1 MYDTDDIETETGH
14 CEPGHHTWVGG
25 MCYVHNEDVAGV
37 AEERARQVAAGTS
50 SSLVECETCGKTY
63 APGDE
68 WPED

>member
-1 MYDTDDIETETGH
+1 MY
-14 CEPGHHTWVGG
+14 CAPGRHTWVAG
-25 MCYVHNEDVAGV
+25 MMYVNDEDVAGV

-63 APGDE
+63 ESGDE